1 MRSSGDVGRD
11 GEGCWKA
18 RNDTRGLGLGEQ
30 KAWRSAESLLG
41 SLLFVIFLIAQL
53 VRLVLSR
60 FSWE

>member
-18 RNDTRGLGLGEQ
+18 RNDTRGLGLEEQ

-41 SLLFVIFLIAQL
+41 SLLFVIF
-53 VRLVLSR
+53 
-60 FSWE
+60 

>member
-41 SLLFVIFLIAQL
+41 SLLFVF
-53 VRLVLSR
+53 
-60 FSWE
+60 FF